1 MKKVLIYTSIGVALA
16 IILFFAVAFFSNPI
30 SRVLAN
36 KAANDYLKTH
46 YTELELE
53 KERAFYNFKDAKY
66 VVRLQDKNS
75 PDSSFELSFDS
86 LGRLKYDSYG
96 DRELNT
102 FRRYVDFLNNLSD
115 EIANENGFDFD
126 FRLSPSSE
134 EYYRSYLNLDQVF
147 DANDLPSPVDAHFE
161 SYSKSPSLEDIMDN
175 LKKVQAVLAKRKI
188 PVESF
193 SGMIIPLADKA
204 EEGKTE
210 TWRNTISVFGVPE
223 NVIVDGDM
231 KALKKIYDDGNKVA
245 NK

>member
-1 MKKVLIYTSIGVALA
+1 MKKVLIYTSIGALVA
-16 IILFFAVAFFSNPI
+16 IFLFFAVAFFGNPI

-53 KERAFYNFKDAKY
+53 KESAFYNFKDAKY

-75 PDSSFELSFDS
+75 PDSSFELIFDS
-86 LGRLKYDSYG
+86 LGHLKYDSYG
-96 DRELNT
+96 DRTINT
-102 FRRYVDFLNNLSD
+102 FRRYVEFLNNLSD

-126 FRLSPSSE
+126 FRLSPSGE
-134 EYYRSYLNLDQVF
+134 KFYLSYLNLDQVF
-147 DANDLPSPVDAHFE
+147 DANDLPSTVVANFK
-161 SYSKSPSLEDIMDN
+161 SYAESPSLEDIMDN

-193 SGMIIPLADKA
+193 SGLIIPLADKA
-204 EEGKTE
+204 EKGKSE
-210 TWRNTISVFGVPE
+210 TWRNALRVFDVPE

-231 KALKKIYDDGNKVA
+231 KALKKIYDDGNKIE

>member
-1 MKKVLIYTSIGVALA
+1 MKKVLIYISIGALVA
-16 IILFFAVAFFSNPI
+16 IILFFMVAFFGNPI

-36 KAANDYLKTH
+36 KAANYYLKTH

-75 PDSSFELSFDS
+75 PDSSFELIFDS

-96 DRELNT
+96 DRTINT
-102 FRRYVDFLNNLSD
+102 FRRYVDFLNKLSD

-134 EYYRSYLNLDQVF
+134 EYYRYNLHVDQVF

-161 SYSKSPSLEDIMDN
+161 SYSKVQV
-175 LKKVQAVLAKRKI
+175 LKILW
-188 PVESF
+188 
-193 SGMIIPLADKA
+193 II
-204 EEGKTE
+204 
-210 TWRNTISVFGVPE
+210 
-223 NVIVDGDM
+223 
-231 KALKKIYDDGNKVA
+231 
-245 NK
+245 